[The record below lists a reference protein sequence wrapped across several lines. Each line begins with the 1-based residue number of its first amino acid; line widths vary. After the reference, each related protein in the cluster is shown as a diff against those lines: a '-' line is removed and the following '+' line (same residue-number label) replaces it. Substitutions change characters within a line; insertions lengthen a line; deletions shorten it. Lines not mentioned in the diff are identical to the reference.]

1 MQMSYPKQII
11 YNINYLKVLKDFFIN
26 TETSE
31 FLNNFKNIANIE
43 DKEVLL
49 LGRARAGIFLAVKN
63 SVKSKK
69 NNLVFLSS
77 YTIPEV
83 IDLVIH
89 AGGKP
94 YFIDFNKDSTYFD
107 ISSLQSKMKLKPAA
121 IIITHYNVNQISYEK
136 ISEIVKQ
143 NDSILIED
151 SALSISGKS
160 KNININTL
168 SDYSIFSF
176 SSFKLLNFFYG
187 GAIVYDKKFKTE
199 INNETRNWE
208 RLSLKDY
215 LPQLVRTIFFDFIT
229 SKYLFSNLT
238 IKYLKHK
245 YLNKNQSD
253 FIEKK
258 LKIEKTLINKNY
270 FSHPTKLMAKELNRK
285 LNKYKN
291 DKSHRI
297 KISKIYH
304 KYLKSISVNKGDELL
319 ENIEKSDNFNYLIK
333 CQNEEHRD
341 GLKKKLLVNN
351 YDVGKIFY
359 ENCHLLERF
368 SKFEG
373 VSDNITDLSN
383 KILILPTHYL
393 ISENYAKSLSHA
405 IIKDY

>member
-1 MQMSYPKQII
+1 MSYPKQII

-63 SVKSKK
+63 SIKSKK

-94 YFIDFNKDSTYFD
+94 YFIDFNKDTTYFH
-107 ISSLQSKMKLKPAA
+107 IPSLQSNMKLNPAA
-121 IIITHYNVNQISYEK
+121 IIITHYNLNQISYKK

-143 NDSILIED
+143 NNSILIED

-168 SDYSIFSF
+168 SDYSIYSF

-187 GAIVYDKKFKTE
+187 GAIVYNKKFKKE
-199 INNETRNWE
+199 INNETKNWQK
-208 RLSLKDY
+208 LNLKDY
-215 LPQLVRTIFFDFIT
+215 LPQLVRTIIFDFIT

-245 YLNKNQSD
+245 YINKNQSD

-258 LKIEKTLINKNY
+258 LKIEKTFIDKNY
-270 FSHPTKLMAKELNRK
+270 FSHPAKLMAKELNRK
-285 LNKYKN
+285 LNQYESN
-291 DKSHRI
+291 KSHRI
-297 KISKIYH
+297 KISKIYYKH
-304 KYLKSISVNKGDELL
+304 LKSVSINGDTDLL

-333 CQNEEHRD
+333 CQNEKHRD
-341 GLKKKLLVNN
+341 ILKKKLLVNN
-351 YDVGKIFY
+351 YDVGKTFY

-373 VSDNITDLSN
+373 VSKNITDLSS

-393 ISENYAKSLSHA
+393 ISENYAESLSHA
-405 IIKDY
+405 IIKNYWN

>member
-1 MQMSYPKQII
+1 MSYPKQII
-11 YNINYLKVLKDFFIN
+11 YNINYLKILKDFFIN
-26 TETSE
+26 AESRE

-63 SVKSKK
+63 AIKSKE
-69 NNLVFLSS
+69 NNLIFLSS
-77 YTIPEV
+77 YTIPAV

-94 YFIDFNKDSTYFD
+94 YFIDFNKDTTYFD
-107 ISSLQSKMKLKPAA
+107 IASLQSKMKLNPAA
-121 IIITHYNVNQISYEK
+121 IIITHYNINQISYEK
-136 ISEIVKQ
+136 ISEIVRQ

-160 KNININTL
+160 KSININTL

-187 GAIVYDKKFKTE
+187 GAIVYNKKFTAE
-199 INNETRNWE
+199 INNETRNWPK
-208 RLSLKDY
+208 LGLKDY
-215 LPQLVRTIFFDFIT
+215 LPQLIRTIFFDFIT
-229 SKYLFSNLT
+229 SKYLFNNLT
-238 IKYLKHK
+238 IKYLKRK
-245 YLNKNQSD
+245 YLKKNQND

-258 LKIEKTLINKNY
+258 LKIEKILINKNY
-270 FSHPTKLMAKELNRK
+270 FSHPANLMAKELNRK
-285 LNKYKN
+285 LNQYKN

-297 KISKIYH
+297 KISKIYYKH
-304 KYLKSISVNKGDELL
+304 LKSISINGDDNLL

-341 GLKKKLLVNN
+341 ELKKKLLVNN
-351 YDVGKIFY
+351 YDVGKTFY

-373 VSDNITDLSN
+373 VSENITDLSS
-383 KILILPTHYL
+383 KVLILPTHYL
-393 ISENYAKSLSHA
+393 ISENYAESLSHA
-405 IIKDY
+405 IQKNY

>member
-199 INNETRNWE
+199 INNETRNWK

-215 LPQLVRTIFFDFIT
+215 LPQLARTIFFDFIT

-270 FSHPTKLMAKELNRK
+270 FSHPTK
-285 LNKYKN
+285 
-291 DKSHRI
+291 
-297 KISKIYH
+297 
-304 KYLKSISVNKGDELL
+304 
-319 ENIEKSDNFNYLIK
+319 
-333 CQNEEHRD
+333 
-341 GLKKKLLVNN
+341 
-351 YDVGKIFY
+351 
-359 ENCHLLERF
+359 
-368 SKFEG
+368 
-373 VSDNITDLSN
+373 
-383 KILILPTHYL
+383 
-393 ISENYAKSLSHA
+393 
-405 IIKDY
+405 

>member
-11 YNINYLKVLKDFFIN
+11 YNINYLKILKDFFIKA
-26 TETSE
+26 ETSE
-31 FLNNFKNIANIE
+31 FLKNFRNIASIE

-49 LGRARAGIFLAVKN
+49 LGRARAGIYLAVKN
-63 SVKSKK
+63 AIKSKE
-69 NNLVFLSS
+69 NNLIFLSP

-83 IDLVIH
+83 IDLVVH

-94 YFIDFNKDSTYFD
+94 HFIDFNKDTTYFD
-107 ISSLQSKMKLKPAA
+107 IPSLQNKMKLNPAA
-121 IIITHYNVNQISYEK
+121 IMITHYNLNEISYEK

-143 NDSILIED
+143 NNSILIED

-187 GAIVYDKKFKTE
+187 GAIVYDKKYKTE
-199 INNETRNWE
+199 IISETKNWQK
-208 RLSLKDY
+208 LSFRDY
-215 LPQLVRTIFFDFIT
+215 FPQLLRTIFFDFIT

-258 LKIEKTLINKNY
+258 LKIEKTSINKNY
-270 FSHPTKLMAKELNRK
+270 FSYPTKLMAKELNRK
-285 LNKYKN
+285 LNRYKS

-297 KISKIYH
+297 TISKIYYKH
-304 KYLKSISVNKGDELL
+304 LKSFSINEDDDLF

-341 GLKKKLLVNN
+341 SLKKKLLANN
-351 YDVGKIFY
+351 YDVGKTFY

-373 VSDNITDLSN
+373 VSEKNTDLSN

-393 ISENYAKSLSHA
+393 ISENYAEALSHA
-405 IIKDY
+405 IIKNY